1 MTSVQEKFSTAVS
14 RLLEMK
20 GSDIHIPCDQ
30 QVSIRVHGRLSKIP
44 MTFTPEETKDLYAYL
59 KQNYLTGDQQR
70 FADER
75 FSSLGHVGFSIEY
88 KLPDGKIQR
97 FRVNVSR
104 QGEGYYTVLREIRDN
119 PPPLTS
125 LGFTERALT
134 GLRYVETRPAG
145 LFLVVGSTG
154 SGKSTT
160 LASMIDEIN
169 SKKAVNIITLEDP
182 IEYRHKPKQAQVIQR
197 ELGRDFPRFSE
208 GLHSA
213 LREDPDVIL
222 VGEIRDPSS
231 FELCLKAAE
240 TGHLVFATLHTNDA
254 ITTIDR
260 LISMAGEGAEAY
272 IRNRLSQVLLGV
284 LAQRLAPRKDGEGRI
299 LVYELFIANT
309 SALNLIKE
317 GKEEQIRALL
327 DNLSFSNGQ
336 SLSESFNKNII
347 RLLKQGLISPDVAKV
362 ITNDLTDLV
371 ERAKSDRDIDPK
383 IIRELESAGNFLAI
397 TETVPANSDF
407 IVEEEE
413 I

>member
-1 MTSVQEKFSTAVS
+1 MSVQEKLSLAVS
-14 RLLEMK
+14 QLLEK
-20 GSDIHIPCDQ
+20 SGSDIHIPSDQ
-30 QVSIRVHGRLSKIP
+30 PVSIRIHGQLTKLPIQFS
-44 MTFTPEETKDLYAYL
+44 PEETKELYAYL
-59 KQNYLTGDQQR
+59 KQKFLTGEQQR

-88 KLPDGKIQR
+88 EISSGRIQR
-97 FRVNVSR
+97 FRVNISR
-104 QGEGYYTVLREIRDN
+104 QGEGYYTVLREIKDN
-119 PPPLTS
+119 PPPLTT

-160 LASMIDEIN
+160 LASMIQEIN
-169 SKKAVNIITLEDP
+169 EQRAVNIITLEDP
-182 IEYRHKPKQAQVIQR
+182 IEYRHKPKLAQIVQK

-213 LREDPDVIL
+213 LREDPDIIL
-222 VGEIRDPSS
+222 VGEIRDPNS

-254 ITTIDR
+254 VTTIDR
-260 LISMAGEGAEAY
+260 LVSMAGENAKEY
-272 IRNRLSQVLLGV
+272 IRSRLSQVLLGV
-284 LAQRLAPRKDGEGRI
+284 LAQRLAPRKDSKGRV

-317 GKEEQIRALL
+317 GKEEQIRALM
-327 DNLSFSNGQ
+327 DNLSFSNGH

-347 RLLKQGLISPDVAKV
+347 RLLKKGVITPETAKL
-362 ITNDLTDLV
+362 ITNDLTDLI
-371 ERAKSDRDIDPK
+371 ERARADVEIDK
-383 IIRELESAGNFLAI
+383 KVLQELETAGTFLNI
-397 TETVPANSDF
+397 SSSVPADTG
-407 IVEEEE
+407 IVLEEEE